1 MKFLLD
7 TCVVL
12 RWRNVEKKPLSEAAV
27 AAIRNP
33 KHQVIVSAVVAWEIC
48 IKQQLGKI
56 TIPGNFWST
65 LGKQNF
71 HNIPITSADAR
82 AITDLPFDH
91 QHRDPFDRL
100 LIAQAKRRD
109 LTLITTD
116 AQILN
121 RQQQYNVSLLGA

>member
-12 RWRNVEKKPLSEAAV
+12 RWRNSKSTSLSATAI

-33 KHQVIVSAVVAWEIC
+33 NHQVIISAVVAWEIC
-48 IKQQLGKI
+48 IKQQLGKL

-65 LGKQNF
+65 LGNQNF
-71 HNIPITSADAR
+71 RNIPITSVDAL
-82 AITDLPFDH
+82 AIAELPFDRRH
-91 QHRDPFDRL
+91 KDPFDRL

-109 LTLITTD
+109 LTLVTTD
-116 AQILN
+116 NQILN
-121 RQQQYNVSLLGA
+121 RQQQYNVSLLRA